1 MNNEYDEE
9 LRKKIRNIS
18 TEAPSSS
25 TRAAKAED
33 AAFAPKKRPEGVENG
48 YIAAWKEKEQFY
60 REYTPVK
67 LNELLAE
74 MKELTAMY
82 DIRNRDYLKA
92 LEDLILNYNKL

>member
-1 MNNEYDEE
+1 MNDEYNEE
-9 LRKKIRNIS
+9 LRKKIRSIS
-18 TEAPSSS
+18 TKAPSSS
-25 TRAAKAED
+25 TRD

-82 DIRNRDYLKA
+82 DIGNRDYLKA